1 MKRTSTK
8 KGIERRKKKRGTT
21 SLSQVAQTSKTSVPT
36 YACQFCGTALEQEDR
51 ALFVEEEIGRIFCSE
66 DCISKFFA
74 PEVERLEKGFQR
86 RFSANDLT
94 AQERESFAHLRWIT
108 LQEPDEIWREK
119 TLTGDFRYTLISEF
133 MPASKPVWS
142 VCICLFLRGE
152 PSFLFLSFVTKNP
165 ALANYYRRGE
175 RVEKVRSVEGKAND
189 FSSKGGQS
197 AFLAQNGVDSEESI
211 SQVQAPSDRL
221 ASAWTADETYLAQ
234 VNQER
239 SKNDI
244 PQEEFDLYH
253 SFLEETLESPSE
265 LWTLQLGKKEPIRIF
280 HFIRHYPEE
289 KPSGIW
295 YVIIA
300 KESDQEDQIEIIDA
314 FPTRDATLVNRYR
327 IGDQELGI
335 GLSEGSSSRL
345 VH

>member
-21 SLSQVAQTSKTSVPT
+21 SLAQVAQTSKTSVPT
-36 YACQFCGTALEQEDR
+36 YACQFCNTVLEQEDR

-66 DCISKFFA
+66 ECISQFFA
-74 PEVERLEKGFQR
+74 PEVERLEKRFQR
-86 RFSANDLT
+86 RFSTNDLT

-108 LQEPDEIWREK
+108 LQESDEIWREK
-119 TLTGDFRYTLISEF
+119 TLTGDYRYTLISEF

-142 VCICLFLRGE
+142 VCICFFLRGE

-165 ALANYYRRGE
+165 ALANDYRKGE
-175 RVEKVRSVEGKAND
+175 RVEKVRSPETKANI
-189 FSSKGGQS
+189 SKGH
-197 AFLAQNGVDSEESI
+197 
-211 SQVQAPSDRL
+211 APSDHL
-221 ASAWTADETYLAQ
+221 ASDWTADETYLAQ

-244 PQEEFDLYH
+244 THEEFELYQ

-265 LWTLQLGKKEPIRIF
+265 LWTLQFGKKDPVRIF

-289 KPSGIW
+289 KPTGIW

-314 FPTRDATLVNRYR
+314 FPTRDAALVNRYR
-327 IGDQELGI
+327 IGDQELGV
-335 GLSEGSSSRL
+335 GLNEEPSSRL